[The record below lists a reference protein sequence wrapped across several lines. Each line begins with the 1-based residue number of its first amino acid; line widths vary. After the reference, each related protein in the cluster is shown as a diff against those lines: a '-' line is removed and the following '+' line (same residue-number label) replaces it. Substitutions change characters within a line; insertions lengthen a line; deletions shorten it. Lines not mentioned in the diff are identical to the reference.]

1 MPTEAEI
8 DGYTDAEYSWEGM
21 PEWKGMPLK
30 VDFTAPLD
38 GDSRICYYDTTSP
51 APFGA
56 KGVASRSGWA
66 IGRYRCVRFTAFK
79 ITPVN
84 MDAAQA
90 LFLNMRTLLRVRHA
104 NRS

>member
-8 DGYTDAEYSWEGM
+8 DGYQDAEYSWEGN
-21 PEWKGMPLK
+21 PLWKGMLLK

-38 GDSRICYYDTTSP
+38 GNSRICYYDTTSP
-51 APFGA
+51 VPFGA
-56 KGVASRSGWA
+56 KETASRSGWA
-66 IGRYRCVRFTAFK
+66 IGRYRCMRFTAFK

-90 LFLNMRTLLRVRHA
+90 LFLNMQAILRVKNA